1 MVNKYTALTG
11 LSELGNH
18 LNVIKTIKVNNSSLT
33 PDSDKAVNI
42 DLTGYALKGDTL
54 KYINE
59 RPYTP
64 VNLNKP
70 VGGKIFY
77 VDDTSTAEY
86 RFFDT
91 EGNVITDAIGAGST
105 PAYYLRTSKGNGKDK
120 YYVYN
125 DQALG
130 YVGPVEDPSI
140 PWYEGS
146 FIPRL
151 WTYAENGEPVYNSL
165 GTSDGIGTGRANTE
179 LVMAAD
185 NGKYITNN
193 IDDNFEASHY
203 EGKNCETVWYAI
215 QQMRDEKIGDCD
227 DWFLPSR
234 SELEELR
241 KAIGF
246 VQLTT
251 SDDPVVVPVG
261 AVTGGVIAGTADGE
275 VHYTDFEN
283 RVGEDRRVCY
293 PSENKFWDPKYF
305 FWSSSELSDSTALG
319 WVGMFQAW
327 IDDKYPI
334 PKDMVYGLSGVIGVR
349 AF

>member
-18 LNVIKTIKVNNSSLT
+18 LDVIKTVKVNNSSLT
-33 PDSDKAVNI
+33 PDSNKAVNI
-42 DLTGYALKGDTL
+42 DLTGYALKSDTL

-64 VNLNKP
+64 IPANLKH

-86 RFFDT
+86 QFFDT
-91 EGNVITDAIGAGST
+91 DGNVITDVIGAGST
-105 PAYYLRTSKGNGKDK
+105 PAYYLRTSEGNGKDK
-120 YYVYN
+120 YYVYH
-125 DQALG
+125 DQAII
-130 YVGPVEDPSI
+130 GPMDTPL
-140 PWYEGS
+140 
-146 FIPRL
+146 L
-151 WTYAENGEPVYNSL
+151 WTYAEDGAAVYNSL

-185 NGKYITNN
+185 NGKYITND
-193 IDDNFEASHY
+193 IDDEYEAKWY
-203 EGKNCETVWYAI
+203 DGMNCETVWYVI
-215 QQMRDEKIGDCD
+215 QQMRNEKVGGCD
-227 DWFLPSR
+227 DWFVPSK

-246 VQLTT
+246 VELTT

-275 VHYTDFEN
+275 VHYTDYTDEWTDAN
-283 RVGEDRRVCY
+283 RRVCY
-293 PSENKFWDPKYF
+293 PSENKFWDPSYA
-305 FWSSSELSDSTALG
+305 FWSSSESSEDSNECAAS
-319 WVGMFQAW
+319 WNGMMQVLLDTGF
-327 IDDKYPI
+327 
-334 PKDMVYGLSGVIGVR
+334 PKDGGSGVIGVR